1 MHCCVFRWL
10 SGQFNTCSSV
20 SLYHI
25 NGVPCAIGILGFR
38 EDSEQE
44 GAGVLQVGGQ
54 SLPAAAGRPQQA

>member
-1 MHCCVFRWL
+1 MVTF
-10 SGQFNTCSSV
+10 SSV
-20 SLYHI
+20 SLYHF
-25 NGVPCAIGILGFR
+25 NQVSFAHGILGFR